1 MSWRLAD
8 KTFLLINKYKVMDF
22 LEPCKHFKVPVIYHT
37 TG

>member
-8 KTFLLINKYKVMDF
+8 KTFLLINKYKVIDF
-22 LEPCKHFKVPVIYHT
+22 EPCKHFKVPVIYHT

>member
-1 MSWRLAD
+1 MSWRLSD
-8 KTFLLINKYKVMDF
+8 KTFLLINKVTGF